1 MLLLQKMSEFCFV
14 TGRNQMIPINFNMHF
29 SYLNWKVFCFLY
41 TKDFSIIQCLKLGN
55 EGDANRRGKYTA
67 NHMQILMHFL

>member
-14 TGRNQMIPINFNMHF
+14 TGRNQMIPINFSMLF

-41 TKDFSIIQCLKLGN
+41 TKDFSIIQRLKLGN